1 MKGNQ
6 QEHTS
11 LMFDLVNQWL
21 FNDTHFIKFHLLE
34 HILKLGFQ
42 KDNYIVVHCL
52 SFTESWQIRF
62 KIQSIVNLCINPLT
76 PNSD

>member
-11 LMFDLVNQWL
+11 LMFDLVNQRL
-21 FNDTHFIKFHLLE
+21 FDDTHFIKFHLLE

-52 SFTESWQIRF
+52 SFTES
-62 KIQSIVNLCINPLT
+62 
-76 PNSD
+76 